1 MDAGMLRKIFI
12 AAAIA
17 LLLAAPAL
25 AEGSGHVAVF
35 YLLPDEAENDDDM
48 VEVIAD
54 FSFYMGPIEKW
65 LDSRG
70 ITRSFHGTAHF
81 EVTSGSGKRLE
92 FSKEVE
98 AAGMGFVL
106 IRPDGTYEV
115 LEGVYTGVDFILTA
129 MEFFGIK

>member
-25 AEGSGHVAVF
+25 AEVPGHVAVF

-54 FSFYMGPIEKW
+54 FSFYMGSIEKW

-70 ITRSFHGTAHF
+70 ITRSFHGTAPF
-81 EVTSGSGKRLE
+81 VVTSGSGKRLE

-98 AAGMGFVL
+98 AAGLGFVL

-115 LEGVYTGVDFILTA
+115 LDGVYTGVDFILTA
-129 MEFFGIK
+129 REFFGIK